1 MPGLLDAL
9 KDPEFRRQVLQGLTD
24 AGNRGLAAGLG
35 GPVDLAEL
43 VVNAG
48 LGLAGQKPIS
58 NSVGGS
64 EWIGQQMQRIGSV
77 SDVRNPSAEFL
88 ASLLMPGASVK
99 GAKVIGKAVD
109 NAQKPGTV
117 ARAGERG
124 AIVYHGTPHK
134 FDKFDSSKIGTGE
147 GAQVYG
153 HGLYFAERPAVA
165 QEYADALGKEVL
177 IKGKPAYRAKDKT
190 SAADLPISNAAAGQ
204 LRMNDWDLNKAIESA
219 KDDFIETGDQWFAKV
234 HDELSTLSPEDVVIN
249 RGELYSVDL
258 PDDQIAKM
266 LDWDKPL
273 SQQSKEV
280 QAAIAKTKAMLPP
293 NAIDDLGG
301 DLSLMYGP
309 DVMPQDFLNT
319 WESLGQTNGAEMAL
333 KQLGIPG
340 VRYLDGGSR
349 GAGTGT
355 RNYVVFPGNE
365 DMLKILERNGKP
377 LK

>member
-64 EWIGQQMQRIGSV
+64 EWIGQQMQRVGSV
-77 SDVRNPSAEFL
+77 SDVRNPTAEFL

-147 GAQVYG
+147 GAQAYG
-153 HGLYFAERPAVA
+153 HGLYLAENKDIAKWYRDTLGRDSDSSLELLTNGGKPLFDHALAFDDASVNAGLPRIAGSLAAKVEDSIRSGKSYKQAISSARKSMVKMASGPLPGDKAVA
-165 QEYADALGKEVL
+165 
-177 IKGKPAYRAKDKT
+177 
-190 SAADLPISNAAAGQ
+190 
-204 LRMNDWDLNKAIESA
+204 
-219 KDDFIETGDQWFAKV
+219 ETGMKFLDEIGSIENPAK
-234 HDELSTLSPEDVVIN
+234 N
-249 RGELYSVDL
+249 LYKIDL
-258 PDDQIAKM
+258 PDDQISKM
-266 LDWDKPL
+266 LDWDSGGKEAWREAVKQYGSPSAAAQAL
-273 SQQSKEV
+273 RSQ
-280 QAAIAKTKAMLPP
+280 
-293 NAIDDLGG
+293 
-301 DLSLMYGP
+301 
-309 DVMPQDFLNT
+309 
-319 WESLGQTNGAEMAL
+319 
-333 KQLGIPG
+333 GIPG
-340 VRYLDGGSR
+340 IRYLDGTSR
-349 GAGTGT
+349 SSGNGTS
-355 RNYVVFPGNE
+355 NFVVFPGE
-365 DMLKILERNGKP
+365 EAALSILERNGRV

>member
-43 VVNAG
+43 VINAG

-77 SDVRNPSAEFL
+77 SDVRNPTAEFL

-147 GAQVYG
+147 GAQAYG
-153 HGLYFAERPAVA
+153 HGLYLAENPTVA
-165 QEYADALGKEVL
+165 KEYQK
-177 IKGKPAYRAKDKT
+177 
-190 SAADLPISNAAAGQ
+190 
-204 LRMNDWDLNKAIESA
+204 
-219 KDDFIETGDQWFAKV
+219 
-234 HDELSTLSPEDVVIN
+234 LSPTVEPPPVRTFMGEELTPGSPQYHAARLADEMSLPQARKLVSGWLQNADPRMVREAEGWKQTLDVLN
-249 RGELYSVDL
+249 QAQKKSDFKKLKNTGNLYSVDL

-273 SQQSKEV
+273 SQQPENV
-280 QAAIAKTKAMLPP
+280 RAAIDQVKANLTGPFSSNMT
-293 NAIDDLGG
+293 G
-301 DLSLMYGP
+301 DQLLRHIQSTLKSVGRGDEKAETVLRSYG
-309 DVMPQDFLNT
+309 V
-319 WESLGQTNGAEMAL
+319 
-333 KQLGIPG
+333 PG

-349 GAGTGT
+349 GTGTGT
-355 RNYVVFPGNE
+355 SNFVVFPGNE

>member
-64 EWIGQQMQRIGSV
+64 EWIGQQMQRMGSV

-147 GAQVYG
+147 GAQAYG
-153 HGLYFAERPAVA
+153 HGLYLAESRDVAGQYQKTLSSDGFLVGDRVFDPSTLRHMNVRSVARKGDIDAAIAKA
-165 QEYADALGKEVL
+165 QEVASSDSPVSALAAQDL
-177 IKGKPAYRAKDKT
+177 
-190 SAADLPISNAAAGQ
+190 ADLQEIKRAGG
-204 LRMNDWDLNKAIESA
+204 LMPNEGN
-219 KDDFIETGDQWFAKV
+219 
-234 HDELSTLSPEDVVIN
+234 
-249 RGELYSVDL
+249 LYSVDL